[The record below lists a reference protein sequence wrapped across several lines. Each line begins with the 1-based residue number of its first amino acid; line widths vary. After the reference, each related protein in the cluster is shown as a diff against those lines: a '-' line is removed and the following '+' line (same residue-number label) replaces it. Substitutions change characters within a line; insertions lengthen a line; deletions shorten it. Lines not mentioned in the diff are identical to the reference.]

1 MLPTFKS
8 WTVHKI
14 IDYLTFGLLSSL
26 WNIYHS
32 TTAYFFDPPC
42 AYFSSHHTDICG
54 TYSIHVQLERS
65 QSVCDFKAT
74 IRLIVCMWIRLD
86 LDLPAY
92 KDSDVVEQSAGGF
105 WNISPTLLSHE
116 EIRKQLWLASGEPF
130 SHALLS
136 YIRYDRWTRATH
148 QRCGNLGGRVGSYPP
163 NYNIGWVANVFCP
176 PKKFPNI
183 YPVDRTTL
191 QSYPVSYTHLTL
203 PTKRIV

>member
-26 WNIYHS
+26 WHIYHS

-92 KDSDVVEQSAGGF
+92 KDSYVVEHSAGGF

-148 QRCGNLGGRVGSYPP
+148 QMRGNLGA
-163 NYNIGWVANVFCP
+163 GWAVAHP
-176 PKKFPNI
+176 TITLGGQPMYSAHPKNFPTYI
-183 YPVDRTTL
+183 
-191 QSYPVSYTHLTL
+191 QSTELHSSHT
-203 PTKRIV
+203 RISG